1 MAFQASGFS
10 INIWA
15 VSACIWCYCSFM
27 PSSATRFPL
36 SPTAIATSLVLPM
49 AYGLFNSECC
59 TYVILC
65 VRFLTDINANEFRV
79 QMKFISSN
87 WYLIQWWLFTLPLLL
102 INFIPIK
109 WWKIKT
115 TSPRLTPTDFFPPV
129 IICCSF
135 SLWMWFVP
143 HSFFRINIHDT
154 RNQLRDLPINSLIA
168 PEFASVHEQN
178 YRFYNKSELSDITHK
193 KFGTWWK

>member
-27 PSSATRFPL
+27 PSSATRSPL

-129 IICCSF
+129 LICCSF

>member
-27 PSSATRFPL
+27 PSSATRSPL

-115 TSPRLTPTDFFPPV
+115 TSLRLTPTDFFPPV

>member
-36 SPTAIATSLVLPM
+36 TPTAIATSLVLPM

-115 TSPRLTPTDFFPPV
+115 TSPRLTPTD
-129 IICCSF
+129 SF
-135 SLWMWFVP
+135 SFCFNLLLVFSVNVVC
-143 HSFFRINIHDT
+143 SALFFSD
-154 RNQLRDLPINSLIA
+154 QYSW
-168 PEFASVHEQN
+168 HEE
-178 YRFYNKSELSDITHK
+178 SA
-193 KFGTWWK
+193 